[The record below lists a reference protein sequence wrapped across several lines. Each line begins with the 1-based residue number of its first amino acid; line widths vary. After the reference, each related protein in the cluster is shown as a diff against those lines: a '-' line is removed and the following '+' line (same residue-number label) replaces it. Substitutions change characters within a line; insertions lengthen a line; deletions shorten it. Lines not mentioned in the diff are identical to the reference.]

1 MNTFPSNNTDDGVI
15 ERTILWQYEDATKL
29 RSLILS
35 WRDFFDEATTG
46 FFDELTGRIDL
57 TDENIDDYGLS
68 VWGDILNVPR
78 PLLSYIPEG
87 ESASV
92 ERPLSSELYRRI
104 LLGRLRLSEG
114 NASVPDFIEYA
125 KLVFDGKIKVRD
137 WRNMGLTFVSS
148 GIGTLTREEGAL
160 LNQYPEVVWMWPAGV
175 RTANHST
182 SLMFGLDGQQNE
194 PSVVNVG
201 GLDESGFNWRLTPK
215 GNWR

>member
-1 MNTFPSNNTDDGVI
+1 MSTYQFNNTDNGTI
-15 ERTILWQYEDATKL
+15 ERTILWQYEGALKL
-29 RSLILS
+29 VAMILS
-35 WRDFFDEATTG
+35 WKDFFKSSTTDFFDG
-46 FFDELTGRIDL
+46 IIDNLDL

-68 VWGDILNVPR
+68 VWGSILNVPR

-87 ESASV
+87 ETTTV
-92 ERPLSSELYRRI
+92 KRPLSSELYRRI

-125 KLVFDGKIKVRD
+125 KLVFDGKIKVKD
-137 WRNMGLTFVSS
+137 WTNMGLTFASS
-148 GIGTLTREEGAL
+148 GIGFRTREERAL
-160 LNQYPEVVWMWPAGV
+160 LEQYPEVVWMWPAGV

-215 GNWR
+215 GNWK